1 MKVLDEWCPV
11 PQDNSKFQDEH
22 IREVG
27 RKIIRKHIEALKELA
42 K

>member
-27 RKIIRKHIEALKELA
+27 RKI
-42 K
+42 